1 MARIDLYDRD
11 YQIEYGLDTLV
22 IYYRGKETIRRK
34 APGLRLKRDLIAAAR
49 EILEGQ
55 QKAKYY
61 SAVDL
66 ADELGVTRQVISKR
80 MRHLIR
86 GIHYFRAETTNTLL
100 FTEQGRKALIENNK
114 AEE

>member
-1 MARIDLYDRD
+1 MRIPMYDKD
-11 YQIEYGLDTLV
+11 FEVEYGLETLV
-22 IYYRGKETIRRK
+22 IYRNGKETARRK
-34 APGLRLKRDLIAAAR
+34 IPGLRLKRDLIAAAR

-61 SAVDL
+61 SAVEL

-86 GIHYFRAETTNTLL
+86 GIHYLRAETTNTLL
-100 FTEQGRKALIENNK
+100 FTEQGRKVLIESSK
-114 AEE
+114 AED